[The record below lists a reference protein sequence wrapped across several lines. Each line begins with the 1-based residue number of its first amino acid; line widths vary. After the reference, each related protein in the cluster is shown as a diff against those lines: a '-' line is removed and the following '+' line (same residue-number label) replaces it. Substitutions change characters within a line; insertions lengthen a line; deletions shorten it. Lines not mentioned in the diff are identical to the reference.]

1 MTIIEIIASVE
12 VIQIIRIIL
21 APFEVNQSVLSD
33 FQRLAIKRFYLF
45 YIQY

>member
-21 APFEVNQSVLSD
+21 AQLEVKQSVLSD
-33 FQRLAIKRFYLF
+33 FQRLAIKRFY
-45 YIQY
+45 